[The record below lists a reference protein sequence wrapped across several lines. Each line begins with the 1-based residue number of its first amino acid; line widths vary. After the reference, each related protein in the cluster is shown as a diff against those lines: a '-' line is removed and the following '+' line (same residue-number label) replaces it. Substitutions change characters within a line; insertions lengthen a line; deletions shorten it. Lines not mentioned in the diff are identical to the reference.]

1 MDPALRAGA
10 ALFHSGALYEAHEAW
25 EEAWRAEGPGERR
38 ELLQGLVQVAV
49 ALLHRDRGNAIGA
62 ARVGARAV
70 ERLAALPSIV
80 CGLDVEE
87 LRASLARALG
97 EPPGS
102 PRPRLRS
109 MTQAQ

>member
-10 ALFHSGALYEAHEAW
+10 TLFHSGALYEAHEAW
-25 EEAWRAEGPGERR
+25 EEEWRAEGPGERR

-62 ARVGARAV
+62 ARVGARAA
-70 ERLAALPSIV
+70 ERLAALPAVV
-80 CGLDVEE
+80 CGLDIEG
-87 LRASLARALG
+87 LRASFAQALV

-102 PRPRLRS
+102 PHPRLRS
-109 MTQAQ
+109 VG